1 MSGTPHANP
10 IRVFLL
16 DDHEIVRRGVAAI
29 LEAEDDL
36 CVVGQAATAASAVHA
51 IARGDVDVAV
61 LDISLADGSG
71 IDVCRALR
79 QVAPSTRSV
88 MLTSVVDERALIA
101 AKDAGAAAFVVKS
114 VDISELLHTI
124 RRVGAGQSLLDAV
137 DVRLAERSMGARG
150 EAAVLGLTPQE
161 RAIFELLGRGYT
173 NRQIAE
179 EMLLAEKTVKNYVS
193 NVLSRLGMARRAE
206 AAALAARLDERAR
219 VWV

>member
-1 MSGTPHANP
+1 MTDATASP

-16 DDHEIVRRGVAAI
+16 DDHEIVRRGVASI
-29 LEAEDDL
+29 LAAEADL
-36 CVVGQAATAASAVHA
+36 VVVGQAATAAAAVHA
-51 IARGDVDVAV
+51 VPRLDVDVAV
-61 LDISLADGSG
+61 LDISLSDGSG
-71 IDVCRALR
+71 IDVCRTLR
-79 QVAPSTRSV
+79 QVAPSARAV

-114 VDISELLHTI
+114 VDISALLHTI
-124 RRVGAGQSLLDAV
+124 RRVGAGHSMLDAV

-161 RAIFELLGRGYT
+161 RAIFELLGLGYT
-173 NRQIAE
+173 NRQIAQ

>member
-1 MSGTPHANP
+1 MTGDASKTT
-10 IRVFLL
+10 RVFLL

-36 CVVGQAATAASAVHA
+36 TVVGQAATAAAAVAA
-51 IARGDVDVAV
+51 IARLDVDVAV

-71 IDVCRALR
+71 IDVCRNLR
-79 QVAPSTRSV
+79 QVAPATRSV

-124 RRVGAGQSLLDAV
+124 RRVGDGHSLLDAV

-150 EAAVLGLTPQE
+150 EGAVLGLTPQE

>member
-1 MSGTPHANP
+1 MTGPYPNP
-10 IRVFLL
+10 LRVFLL
-16 DDHEIVRRGVAAI
+16 DDHEIVRRGVASI
-29 LEAEDDL
+29 LETEDDL
-36 CVVGQAATAASAVHA
+36 TVVGQAATVVAALHS
-51 IARGDVDVAV
+51 IPRLDVDVAV

-79 QVAPSTRSV
+79 QLAPSTRSV

-114 VDISELLHTI
+114 VDISELLHTV
-124 RRVGAGQSLLDAV
+124 RRVGEGHSLLDAV

-173 NRQIAE
+173 NRQIAQ